1 MMEVY
6 NVIDG
11 DSLNVVLQKEDIYF
25 NDSWVFWFR
34 QHRAP
39 GNKITNYEEG
49 IKRISTFS
57 SVSGLNLSVSA
68 PPRFPT

>member
-25 NDSWVFWFR
+25 NDSWVFWYDDS
-34 QHRAP
+34 P
-39 GNKITNYEEG
+39 PKG
-49 IKRISTFS
+49 IKQVDYESAIKELGTFS
-57 SVSGLNLSVSA
+57 TVQV
-68 PPRFPT
+68 